1 MHAESR
7 PLANISAAVRVDPF
21 LPSSV
26 FQSPP
31 LDTPTALRL
40 PSQQSILRNSL
51 LNKGFIP
58 A

>member
-1 MHAESR
+1 MH

-26 FQSPP
+26 FESPP